1 MEVAVIK
8 SPLITSI
15 VLCVAFVA
23 AGCQEAINYSAE
35 SRAQGVKLY
44 NQGQYADA
52 AGAFRNAV
60 RKDTRDYK
68 SFYYLGAS
76 YEQLKQ
82 YQQAIQAY
90 KSSLDIATRTLEGRA
105 DDVMRMRTVD
115 SLASVIA
122 KSDPQGA
129 ELTAAEQKAQ
139 ASQKAR
145 DFYLVGRIHQFRLD
159 PDSAIDAYNRA
170 ALLDQKDFYIAKEF
184 GLYLV
189 QLGQTQ
195 KGDLQL
201 RRAYQLRQNDPQVN
215 QTLASINV
223 VPGPGLKE
231 ESQLRKPLLPKGPL
245 PEVDLAKL
253 RILPRSEK
261 SPEPASPPPPIV
273 PTTPVSSTDQSSPHD

>member
-1 MEVAVIK
+1 MEVAVNK
-8 SPLITSI
+8 SQLITSKI
-15 VLCVAFVA
+15 LFVA
-23 AGCQEAINYSAE
+23 VAMLVTTGCQEAINYSAQ
-35 SRAQGVKLY
+35 SREQGVKLY

-60 RKDTRDYK
+60 RRDARDYK
-68 SFYYLGAS
+68 SFYFLGAS

-90 KSSLDIATRTLEGRA
+90 KSSLDIAQRTLEGRA
-105 DDVMRMRTVD
+105 DDVMRMRTTD

-129 ELTAAEQKAQ
+129 ELNAVDQRAQ

-145 DFYLVGRIHQFRLD
+145 DFYLVARIHQFRLD

-170 ALLDQKDFYIAKEF
+170 ALIDQKDFYIAKEF

-189 QLGQTQ
+189 QLGQPQ
-195 KGDLQL
+195 KAEQQL
-201 RRAYQLRQNDPQVN
+201 RRAYGLRPNDPQVN
-215 QTLASINV
+215 DALAQVGV
-223 VPGPGLKE
+223 VPGPGLKD
-231 ESQLRKPLLPKGPL
+231 ESQLAKPAIPRGPL

-253 RILPRSEK
+253 RIGGKSEK
-261 SPEPASPPPPIV
+261 SIAPPQPA
-273 PTTPVSSTDQSSPHD
+273 PVGAVDQSAPHD